1 LLNRPLEQLGPFWAV
16 CMLNCGSDSS
26 ISREICRGII
36 KAFIV
41 GHIVQTQEHKVVERR
56 KERKKEKQEE

>member
-1 LLNRPLEQLGPFWAV
+1 
-16 CMLNCGSDSS
+16 MLNCGSDSS

-41 GHIVQTQEHKVVERR
+41 GHMVPTQEHKVVERR